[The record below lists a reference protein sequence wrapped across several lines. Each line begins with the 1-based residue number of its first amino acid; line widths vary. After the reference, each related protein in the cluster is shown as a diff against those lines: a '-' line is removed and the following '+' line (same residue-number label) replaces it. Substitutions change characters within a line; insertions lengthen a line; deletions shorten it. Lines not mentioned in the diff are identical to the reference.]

1 MPRRKSQRRVT
12 AASTARSKP
21 TSERG
26 AGPPTEKEVEDY
38 REEKLA
44 EDRKQWDADL
54 GGNSESDAA
63 IDRLRELRA
72 EATKLKNG

>member
-12 AASTARSKP
+12 AASTRDPSLHP
-21 TSERG
+21 ERG